1 MNIFLKLDFMLCFY
15 YPPTEPH
22 MRQKRTETIT
32 PSNSQYK
39 FTGTQG
45 RSKSISVPPACICY
59 VLASPRN
66 SGATIPEH
74 FNAWN
79 HKEDGWSFLVLFVY
93 VLLGLFL
100 ETSWKDELLFRA
112 GLVPGC
118 NFRTPHSLEVKLGR
132 EWILCFHSR
141 WTWVLLLGS
150 LASKK
155 KIKE

>member
-1 MNIFLKLDFMLCFY
+1 MTSGLNSFQTSSRRYQFSELKMNIFLKLGFSSSCVFIIHLLN
-15 YPPTEPH
+15 PTRE
-22 MRQKRTETIT
+22 KRTETIT
-32 PSNSQYK
+32 PCNIQYK

-132 EWILCFHSR
+132 E
-141 WTWVLLLGS
+141 
-150 LASKK
+150 
-155 KIKE
+155 